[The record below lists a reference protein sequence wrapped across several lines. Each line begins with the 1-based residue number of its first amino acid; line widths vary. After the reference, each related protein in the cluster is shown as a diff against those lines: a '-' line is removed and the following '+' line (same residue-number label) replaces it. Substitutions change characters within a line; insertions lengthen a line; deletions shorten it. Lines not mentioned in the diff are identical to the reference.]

1 MQLTFRAIEKAFEIE
16 EKTLY
21 QWLNDRGM
29 PAVKANGQ
37 YHFNS
42 VEVLEWALKYKI
54 PLTIGALKLCEKN
67 RPGQDIL
74 TPALIRGGVH
84 FGIKGVRR
92 EEIFGEVLNVLPLPG
107 HIDRSYLKE
116 MLISREQS
124 GTTGIGSG
132 IAIPH
137 VKHPVIFAGLDPVIG
152 LFFLETPVDFAA
164 LDGERV
170 HTLFVILSGS
180 FKGHLSLLSKLAF
193 CLQNES
199 VKAALGR
206 RTNPEDILA
215 TFKISEAKTVKTSS
229 MEKVLVGS
237 CPVPFGEL

>member
-1 MQLTFRAIEKAFEIE
+1 MQLTFRDVEKAFEIE

-21 QWLNDRGM
+21 QWLNARGM

-37 YHFNS
+37 YYFNS

-54 PLTIGALKLCEKN
+54 PLTLGALKLCEKN

-84 FGIKGVRR
+84 FGIKGKRR
-92 EEIFGEVLNVLPLPG
+92 EEIFGEVLNFLPLPDS
-107 HIDRSYLKE
+107 IDRSSLKE

-124 GTTGIGSG
+124 GTTGIGNG

-137 VKHPVIFAGLDPVIG
+137 VKHPVIFAGLDPVVG

-180 FKGHLSLLSKLAF
+180 FKGHLSLLSRLAF
-193 CLQNES
+193 GLQNEN
-199 VKAALGR
+199 VKAALAR
-206 RTNPEDILA
+206 RANAEEILA
-215 TFKISEAKTVKTSS
+215 TFQVAEAKTVRTS
-229 MEKVLVGS
+229 
-237 CPVPFGEL
+237 